1 MEYKI
6 LIEEYLSQKQILTII
21 SGQMNE
27 KNRDTVATETVK
39 KMREDNISH
48 VIWDIRETHLEY
60 SLIGSHLVIAN
71 IANLGLKHTDRVA
84 IVYKHDEEK
93 HKHASTVAANR
104 GGNIQYFKDN
114 IENAQKWLLKFIGKD

>member
-1 MEYKI
+1 M
-6 LIEEYLSQKQILTII
+6 
-21 SGQMNE
+21 
-27 KNRDTVATETVK
+27 
-39 KMREDNISH
+39 
-48 VIWDIRETHLEY
+48 DIRETHLEY

-114 IENAQKWLLKFIGKD
+114 IENAQKWLLKFYEYQESIINKNKRMWDSSLTLGMTEY